1 MDIIQQILWNP
12 PIPEEKRYAKR
23 FNLTRKVVTPTVKYT
38 KPKEYNNPSDV
49 NFRLP
54 SASVKGLDRPK
65 QFEHVYKSKPDTLAF
80 TSPKSDVNFRLPSAS
95 VKGLDRPKQF
105 EHVYKSKPDTLTFTS
120 PKSDRKIVAPKP
132 VGLIEPYV
140 IQQLNNFNLP
150 NLPKYI
156 PPKISK
162 KVQDEPEIE
171 ISIKINKKK
180 LSEIQKLSLPTKK
193 RVYFEENTLLVPK
206 ETVKISRASTPK
218 NKRTFVPKK
227 YIIPKFVVEKSKL
240 DVEYADIDIFDI
252 YYNVPQRTDVAV
264 MLVFF
269 DYTGSA
275 RILMNYLYMVEKLKL
290 ANIPVFTLELVIHGK
305 QPRIKDAFY
314 VYGSSY
320 LFQKEHLL
328 RLLEKR
334 IPPEFTKLA
343 CLDSD
348 ILFDNPDW
356 YDTLSDTLETC
367 HVVQAFKEAF
377 WLNLDYSEIQA
388 KAQSIS
394 SYNPKLYR
402 SFFIPG
408 ALKFHTGFGW
418 CFTRDWYNRVGY
430 YDLAVIGSGDT
441 IFSHALFDFINVPN
455 TQEFRLYISSMH
467 DWWKNNSDGVRFSSL
482 DTNLYHM
489 YHGSIRNRQYYDR
502 YKPFKSY
509 TNIEDIITK
518 NDNEVYELTVP
529 ELNDHMSNFFKTRE
543 DDGID

>member
-1 MDIIQQILWNP
+1 MDIIRELLWKP
-12 PIPEEKRYAKR
+12 PIPEEKRYAKT

-38 KPKEYNNPSDV
+38 KPKEYKKPPDV

-54 SASVKGLDRPK
+54 SASVKVIGRPK
-65 QFEHVYKSKPDTLAF
+65 QPEHVYKNKPDTFAF
-80 TSPKSDVNFRLPSAS
+80 TPP
-95 VKGLDRPKQF
+95 
-105 EHVYKSKPDTLTFTS
+105 T
-120 PKSDRKIVAPKP
+120 SDRKIVATKS
-132 VGLIEPYV
+132 VRLIEPFN
-140 IQQLNNFNLP
+140 IKQLNDFKLED
-150 NLPKYI
+150 LPKYI

-171 ISIKINKKK
+171 LSIKINKKK
-180 LSEIQKLSLPTKK
+180 PSEIPKLSLTTKN

-206 ETVKISRASTPK
+206 ETVKISRTSTPK
-218 NKRTFVPKK
+218 NRKAFNPKK
-227 YIIPKFVVEKSKL
+227 YMIPKFVAEEEPKL

-252 YYNVPQRTDVAV
+252 YYKVPQRTDVAV

-305 QPRIKDAFY
+305 QPRIKDAFH

-343 CLDSD
+343 CLDAD
-348 ILFDNPDW
+348 ILFDNTDW

-367 HVVQAFKEAF
+367 DVVQPFKEAF

-388 KAQSIS
+388 KAQSIC
-394 SYNPKLYR
+394 SYNPKLHR
-402 SFFIPG
+402 TFTIPG
-408 ALKFHTGFGW
+408 VVKFHTGFGW

-441 IFSHALFDFINVPN
+441 VFSHALFDFTNVPN
-455 TQEFRLYISSMH
+455 SQEFRLYISSMH
-467 DWWKNNSDGVRFSSL
+467 NWWKKNSDGVRFSSL
-482 DTNLYHM
+482 DTNVYHM
-489 YHGSIRNRQYYDR
+489 YHGSMRNRQYYDR

-509 TNIEDIITK
+509 TNIEDIVTK
-518 NDNEVYELTVP
+518 NDNEVYELIVP
-529 ELNDHMSNFFKTRE
+529 ELNDHMSNFFKTRD